1 MASTPERQKERD
13 TVLSTFDADIQ
24 LLNHAKETRDLPQ
37 AQDAF
42 DSAGALLTTI
52 KVRSLLFRRDGLQA
66 QVYAGRHGRRTG
78 LRGPWAVLRRC
89 M

>member
-1 MASTPERQKERD
+1 MASTSERQKEGG

-42 DSAGALLTTI
+42 DSAGVLLTTI
-52 KVRSLLFRRDGLQA
+52 KVRFLPFRRDELQA
-66 QVYAGRHGRRTG
+66 HVYAGRYGRRTG
-78 LRGPWAVLRRC
+78 LRGPWAVLR
-89 M
+89 